1 MTWFVRSYSSKIIG
15 VIFIITAVSRFTVS
29 AQAKTDSAEI
39 KYYTEVK
46 TFTQPF
52 VRTISK
58 EYVQTYSLPER
69 VFVHKIDSVRALL
82 IGVLTKYALVL
93 KSAFIKE
100 QQIQIN
106 YYFDKLL
113 ADYPADHTGNTDRPL
128 VPSVIP
134 ARLQKHVADLND
146 PSLLNEVM
154 FRNYVHA
161 YFAFELTGEVEKP
174 VYRAADNRT
183 LLAMINIIDK
193 SITNV
198 KCRNFWQYDYLY
210 NYISN
215 NGIKNIDKTYK
226 AFKST
231 CTDTA
236 YLNRVNTLYDYEYKQ
251 RQGHLIKTYKTIG
264 TYDLQIHLF
273 LPDTPSSKKR
283 PVMVYFHPGDW
294 KEGKPDWYFEECKQY
309 ARKGWVA
316 CAIEYR
322 TYDREGATPYDA
334 VKDARSAIRWLRKHA
349 TVYNIDTA
357 RIVANGYDA
366 GGQLAL
372 ACELANGYNEKTD
385 DLHYKASPN
394 LIMVTSGIYDLTD
407 INNAWKRRELKDKAL
422 ARSISP
428 LFLVRAGMSPV
439 LVIHGRKDNEADYAI
454 AKQFEAQMKSN
465 KNPIAFHP
473 VDKATHLL
481 WLDTKYA
488 GEVER
493 VQQDFLKKYGY

>member
-1 MTWFVRSYSSKIIG
+1 
-15 VIFIITAVSRFTVS
+15 
-29 AQAKTDSAEI
+29 
-39 KYYTEVK
+39 
-46 TFTQPF
+46 
-52 VRTISK
+52 
-58 EYVQTYSLPER
+58 
-69 VFVHKIDSVRALL
+69 
-82 IGVLTKYALVL
+82 
-93 KSAFIKE
+93 
-100 QQIQIN
+100 
-106 YYFDKLL
+106 
-113 ADYPADHTGNTDRPL
+113 
-128 VPSVIP
+128 
-134 ARLQKHVADLND
+134 
-146 PSLLNEVM
+146 
-154 FRNYVHA
+154 
-161 YFAFELTGEVEKP
+161 
-174 VYRAADNRT
+174 
-183 LLAMINIIDK
+183 
-193 SITNV
+193 
-198 KCRNFWQYDYLY
+198 
-210 NYISN
+210 
-215 NGIKNIDKTYK
+215 
-226 AFKST
+226 
-231 CTDTA
+231 
-236 YLNRVNTLYDYEYKQ
+236 
-251 RQGHLIKTYKTIG
+251 
-264 TYDLQIHLF
+264 
-273 LPDTPSSKKR
+273 
-283 PVMVYFHPGDW
+283 MVYFHPGDW